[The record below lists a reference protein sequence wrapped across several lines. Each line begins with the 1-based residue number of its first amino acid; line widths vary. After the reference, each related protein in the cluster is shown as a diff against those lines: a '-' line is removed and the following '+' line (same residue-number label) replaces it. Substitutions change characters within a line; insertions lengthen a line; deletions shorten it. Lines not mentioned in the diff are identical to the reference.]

1 MGLFKNKNNNLSCTL
16 IHLEGLPLAA
26 QTSCIISLINDALI
40 IETMNSKQ
48 RFELNISQV
57 ITIQQNA
64 NRQVTEKKKSVIKRG
79 IAGNML
85 FGSTG
90 AVVGGLSGLGTKEI
104 SQLVYDLTIVYT
116 TNTNETNTLIFRSL
130 NHNVCNNIIESV
142 NCKIP
147 EEKRNIKL

>member
-1 MGLFKNKNNNLSCTL
+1 MGLFKNKSNNLSCPL

-26 QTSCIISLINDALI
+26 QTSCIISLTNDALI

-64 NRQVTEKKKSVIKRG
+64 NRQVTEKKKSVVKRG

-116 TNTNETNTLIFRSL
+116 TNKNETNTLIFRSL
-130 NHNVCNNIIESV
+130 NHNVCNNIIDSV